1 MLTLVKLIDVVYL
14 VGKGGGGRGR
24 WLWWGR
30 GSVGGQLHQLGHL
43 LGHHLSAIGKTKK
56 FIENII
62 LKHII
67 LNTAKTGRIF

>member
-1 MLTLVKLIDVVYL
+1 MLTLVKLIDVIYL
-14 VGKGGGGRGR
+14 VGKGR

-30 GSVGGQLHQLGHL
+30 GSIGGGQLHQLGHL

-67 LNTAKTGRIF
+67 LNTAKTGRIFQI

>member
-1 MLTLVKLIDVVYL
+1 MLFTWLAK
-14 VGKGGGGRGR
+14 VGGEEVGGCGGGGEA
-24 WLWWGR
+24 L
-30 GSVGGQLHQLGHL
+30 GGQLHQLGHL